1 VCYNLNMEREQQS
14 RLLIV
19 SNRLPISVAKRRGRL
34 RFEASVGG
42 LVTALG
48 AFYKSRPSLW
58 IGWPGIELE
67 KLAGEERQELEARLS
82 SEGCQP
88 VFLSQQD
95 IEDYYH
101 GFCNNTIWP
110 LFHYFPE
117 YAVYSASLWQAYRRV
132 NRLFAEAVAGVARP
146 GDIIWV
152 QDYHL
157 MLVPELIKERLPEMT
172 VGFFLHIPFPS
183 FEIFRL
189 LPWRR
194 QLLEGLLGAELVGF
208 HTYDYVQHFLNSVH
222 SLLGYESL
230 MGQVT
235 AADRITKADVFPLGI
250 DYQHFYR
257 TARSPAVR
265 SQVSRFREKLGNR
278 RIVLSVDRL
287 DYTKGIPQRLEAF
300 DLFLERHPE
309 QREKLVLVMV
319 VVPSRTR
326 VEQYAQLKKRVDEL
340 VGEING
346 KYGSIGWTP
355 VWYLYRSLSF
365 DSLVALY
372 NLADIALITP
382 LRDGMNL
389 IAKEYIASRTDGG
402 GVLIL
407 SETAGVAKE
416 LGEAIVINVSNPAE
430 IVRALEE
437 ALAMPRSEQKGRN
450 RIMQK
455 RLQRYHVGRW
465 ADEFIDRLLYT
476 RQLQDEVG
484 TRALNNEAQ
493 NRLVSDF
500 RQSRQRL
507 IILGYDG
514 TLIPFSA
521 KPEQARPGA
530 ELKRLLKR
538 LAAEPDSEVVLVSGR
553 DRHALERW
561 FGGLGVGL
569 VAEHGAWVKEKGKPW
584 EVGGSLPQ
592 GWKEEL
598 RPLLELYVD
607 RTPGSFVEEKEFS
620 LVWHYRKAEP
630 RLGELRARE
639 VVNDL
644 LNITANLN
652 LQVLEGN
659 RIVEVKNA
667 GVNKGQAA
675 LRWVSRRG
683 WNFILAIGD
692 DLTDED
698 IFRVLPAAAWTIKV
712 GVGASAA
719 RFSLGSP
726 GQVVSLLTAMVKK
739 RP

>member
-1 VCYNLNMEREQQS
+1 MGQESQN

-34 RFEASVGG
+34 RFERSVGG
-42 LVTALG
+42 LATTLG

-67 KLAGEERQELEARLS
+67 RVTEAEREEVEARLS

-88 VFLSQQD
+88 LFISQRD

-101 GFCNNTIWP
+101 GFCNKTIWP

-117 YAVYSASLWQAYRRV
+117 YTVYSADLWRAYRRV
-132 NRLFAEAVAGVARP
+132 NQLFAEAVAGVARP
-146 GDIIWV
+146 GDTIWV
-152 QDYHL
+152 HDYHL
-157 MLVPELIKERLPEMT
+157 MLLPELIKEKLPEMT

-194 QLLEGLLGAELVGF
+194 EMLEGLLGAELVGF

-222 SLLGYESL
+222 SLLGYESF
-230 MGQVT
+230 MGQIT

-250 DYQHFYR
+250 DYQHFYG
-257 TARSPAVR
+257 TARSSAVR
-265 SQVSRFREKLGNR
+265 NQASQFREKLGNGK
-278 RIVLSVDRL
+278 IVLSIDRL

-326 VEQYAQLKKRVDEL
+326 VEQYASLKKRVDEL

-355 VWYLYRSLSF
+355 IWYLYRSLPF

-389 IAKEYIASRTDGG
+389 IAKEYIASKTDGR
-402 GVLIL
+402 GVLII

-416 LGEAIVINVSNPAE
+416 LGEAIVINVNNPEE
-430 IVRALEE
+430 IVRALEQ
-437 ALAMPRSEQKGRN
+437 ALAMPKSEQRERN
-450 RIMQK
+450 RIMQQ
-455 RLQRYHVGRW
+455 RLRRYHVGWW

-476 RQLQDEVG
+476 RQLQDAMK
-484 TRALNNEAQ
+484 TRVLNNEAQ
-493 NRLVSDF
+493 NRLLSDS
-500 RQSRQRL
+500 QQGRQRL

-521 KPEQARPGA
+521 KPEQAKPGA
-530 ELKRLLKR
+530 GVKRPLKK
-538 LAAEPDSEVVLVSGR
+538 LAAEPNSEVVLVSGR
-553 DRHALERW
+553 DRYTLERW
-561 FGGLGVGL
+561 FGGLGIGL
-569 VAEHGAWVKEKGKPW
+569 VAEHGAWAKEKGKPW

-592 GWKEEL
+592 DWKEEL
-598 RPLLELYVD
+598 RPLLERYVD

-620 LVWHYRKAEP
+620 LVWHYRKADP
-630 RLGELRARE
+630 KLGELRARE

-644 LNITANLN
+644 LNITGNLN

-667 GVNKGQAA
+667 GVTKGQAA
-675 LRWVSRRG
+675 LRWVSREG
-683 WNFILAIGD
+683 WDFILAIGD

-698 IFRVLPAAAWTIKV
+698 IFRVLPATAWTIKV

-726 GQVVSLLTAMVKK
+726 SQVVSLLTAMVKG
-739 RP
+739 RR